1 MFCDLDKTIVVA
13 GSKKIAQDTSKS
25 GLPVLRNT
33 PVLKWFVSEDRDS
46 TTETRLLI
54 LACPRL
60 VKSNP
65 DVQIEIP
72 LDQETAGTLRD
83 AQTDNKVREEEN
95 KKHSG
100 WLNWLNWFD
109 W

>member
-1 MFCDLDKTIVVA
+1 MLCDLDKTIVVA
-13 GSKKIAQDTSKS
+13 GSKKIAQDTGKS

-33 PVLKWFVSEDRDS
+33 PVLKWFVAEDKDS

-60 VKSNP
+60 MKYNP
-65 DVQIEIP
+65 DVQIDIP
-72 LDQETAGTLRD
+72 LEMETTQTYED
-83 AQTDNKVREEEN
+83 AKKDNKDRQEEE

>member
-1 MFCDLDKTIVVA
+1 M
-13 GSKKIAQDTSKS
+13 
-25 GLPVLRNT
+25 
-33 PVLKWFVSEDRDS
+33 LKWFVAEDRDS

-83 AQTDNKVREEEN
+83 AQTDNQTREEEN